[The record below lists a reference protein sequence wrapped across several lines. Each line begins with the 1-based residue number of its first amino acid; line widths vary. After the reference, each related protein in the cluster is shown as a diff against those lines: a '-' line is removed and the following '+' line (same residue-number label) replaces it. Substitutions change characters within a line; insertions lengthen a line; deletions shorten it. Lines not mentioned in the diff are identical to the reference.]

1 MKQSRCVVTAKRAIH
16 ALIFGAMICLATSI
30 TARAAGPA
38 QQPMTLMSSAFKNHA
53 VMPAQFTADGK
64 DISPPLAWSHIPR
77 KTVSLVVVMIDP
89 DAPGPLAFR
98 HWMIINIPPTAKG
111 LPGNLPHAKRIAK
124 LPSARQGKNSFGQFG
139 YGGPAPPPGPAHH
152 YRIMLYALSRKLLFA
167 PDCLPCL
174 QHAMAGYILARATL
188 HVHYGSSTGK

>member
-1 MKQSRCVVTAKRAIH
+1 MKQSPCVMLVKGVIH
-16 ALIFGAMICLATSI
+16 AGIFGVMICLMAGM
-30 TARAAGPA
+30 APRAAGPA
-38 QQPMTLMSSAFKNHA
+38 QRFMTLTSSAFKNHA
-53 VMPAQFTADGK
+53 TMPAQFTADGK
-64 DISPPLAWSHIPR
+64 DISPPLTWSHVPR

-98 HWMIINIPPTAKG
+98 HWIIVNIPPTAKG
-111 LPGNLPHAKRIAK
+111 LPQNIPHTQRIAK
-124 LPSARQGKNSFGQFG
+124 LSSARQGKNSFGQFG

-188 HVHYGSSTGK
+188 HVHYGR